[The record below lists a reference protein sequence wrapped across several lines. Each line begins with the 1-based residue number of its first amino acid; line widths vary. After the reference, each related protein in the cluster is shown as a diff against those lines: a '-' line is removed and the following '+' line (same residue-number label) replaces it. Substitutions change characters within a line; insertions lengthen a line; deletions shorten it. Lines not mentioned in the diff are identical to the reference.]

1 MTKTRTKIIIMLI
14 FTPILIILLL
24 GMVLGLSQFLTFFQK
39 GADPASIFRGHELM
53 IPEDEQA
60 VWLSTAPIAGV
71 SPSRSQQEE
80 LISAYWEAWLA
91 VSRAYETG
99 LSNDLSTYW
108 ASPIL
113 ETLSTSIIAGQEHQT
128 SHHELSLLFFSDDR
142 SVAQLQ
148 DDFLLSVNG
157 IETSATATIT
167 LTLDTG
173 RWRIRFMTLA
183 YNTNN

>member
-1 MTKTRTKIIIMLI
+1 MTKTRTKIVIVLI
-14 FTPILIILLL
+14 FTPVLIVILL
-24 GMVLGLSQFLTFFQK
+24 GMVYGLSQFLSYFQQ
-39 GADPASIFRGHELM
+39 GANPASIFHGHELI
-53 IPEDEQA
+53 IPEEDQV
-60 VWLSTAPIAGV
+60 VWLSTAPITGV

-99 LSNDLSTYW
+99 LTDDLSTYW

-113 ETLSTSIIAGQEHQT
+113 ETLSTSVIISQDYQT
-128 SHHELSLLFFSDDR
+128 SNHQLSLLFFSDDR

-148 DDFLLSVNG
+148 DNFLLTVNG
-157 IETSATATIT
+157 IEVSAAATVT

-173 RWRIRFMTLA
+173 RWRIRLLTIK
-183 YNTNN
+183 YVSDN